1 MSVVTPFE
9 PKEPTSMR
17 LATPMAMLDRAIEQ
31 NAGIEVIAKL
41 MELAKEYK
49 KDLAREAFDEAISAA
64 KAEIP
69 VVIKNRTSHN
79 GKYADFAQ
87 YARTLDKILPKFGLS
102 YRFRTTQTDRILVT
116 CVISHREGHFEENSL
131 GGPTDTSGSKTA
143 IQSIGS
149 TQTYL
154 MRYSLIAALGL
165 ASAEDDDGNG
175 SGDPLKSLILDA
187 QADRL
192 RDLIEETG
200 SDPVKL
206 CAFFK
211 IGDIADLTQAE
222 FAKAVKMLEAKKG
235 RA

>member
-1 MSVVTPFE
+1 
-9 PKEPTSMR
+9 MR

-31 NAGIEVIAKL
+31 GAGIEVMTSL
-41 MELAKEYK
+41 MDLVERKEK
-49 KDLAREAFDEAISAA
+49 ALARQAFDQAIAAA

-87 YARTLDKILPKFGLS
+87 YARTLDPILPKFGLS

-116 CVISHREGHFEENSL
+116 CILSHRDGHFEENSL
-131 GGPTDTSGSKTA
+131 SGPTDTSGSKTP

-149 TQTYL
+149 TQSYL

-200 SDPVKL
+200 SDAAKL
-206 CAFFK
+206 CAFFR
-211 IGDIADLTQAE
+211 IDDIADLTQAE
-222 FAKAVKMLEAKKG
+222 FAKAVKMLEAKRG

>member
-1 MSVVTPFE
+1 
-9 PKEPTSMR
+9 MR

-31 NAGIEVIAKL
+31 GAGIEVMTSL
-41 MELAKEYK
+41 MDLVERKEK
-49 KDLAREAFDEAISAA
+49 ALARQAFDQAIAAA

-87 YARTLDKILPKFGLS
+87 YARTLDPILPKFGLS

-116 CVISHREGHFEENSL
+116 CILSHRDGHFEENSL
-131 GGPTDTSGSKTA
+131 SGPTDTSGSKTP

-149 TQTYL
+149 TQSYL

-165 ASAEDDDGNG
+165 ASAEDDDGNATG
-175 SGDPLKSLILDA
+175 AAPQNQLILDA
-187 QADRL
+187 QVDRL

-200 SDPVKL
+200 SDAAKL

-211 IGDIADLTQAE
+211 IDDIADLTQAE
-222 FAKAVKMLEAKKG
+222 FARAVKMLEAK
-235 RA
+235 RARA

>member
-1 MSVVTPFE
+1 MSVVTPFKGEE
-9 PKEPTSMR
+9 PASMR

-31 NAGIEVIAKL
+31 GAGIEILTSL
-41 MELAKEYK
+41 MDLVERKEK
-49 KDLAREAFDEAISAA
+49 ALNRQAFDQAIAAA

-87 YARTLDKILPKFGLS
+87 YARTLDPILPKFGLS

-116 CVISHREGHFEENSL
+116 CILSHRDGHFEENSL
-131 GGPTDTSGSKTA
+131 SGPTDTSGSKTA

-149 TQTYL
+149 TQSYL

-165 ASAEDDDGNG
+165 ASSDDDDGNG
-175 SGDPLKSLILDA
+175 ATPPNQLILDA

-200 SDPVKL
+200 SDPAKL

-211 IGDIADLTQAE
+211 IGDIADLTQGE
-222 FAKAVKMLEAKKG
+222 FAKAVKMLEAK
-235 RA
+235 RARA